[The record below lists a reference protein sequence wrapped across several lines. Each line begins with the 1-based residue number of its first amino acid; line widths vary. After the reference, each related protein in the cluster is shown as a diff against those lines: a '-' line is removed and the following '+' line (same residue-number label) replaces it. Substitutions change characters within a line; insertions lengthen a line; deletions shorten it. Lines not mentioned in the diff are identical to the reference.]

1 MKQRRR
7 TRMTKNKLEDLQN
20 KKSRMEKE
28 LATAK
33 GRLDTLKQ
41 AVTKKEM
48 DIKQLEAEIVSTLLV
63 ENNLSFSELTA
74 LLGEERQRNTEG

>member
-7 TRMTKNKLEDLQN
+7 TRMTKNKLEDLQK

-41 AVTKKEM
+41 AETKKEM

>member
-1 MKQRRR
+1 MRRR
-7 TRMTKNKLEDLQN
+7 KTQMNKNRVEELQK

-33 GRLDTLKQ
+33 ERLDTLKQ
-41 AVTKKEM
+41 TVSKKEM
-48 DIKQLEAEIVSTLLV
+48 DIKQLEAEIVSALLV

-74 LLGEERQRNTEG
+74 LLGEERQRNTEQ